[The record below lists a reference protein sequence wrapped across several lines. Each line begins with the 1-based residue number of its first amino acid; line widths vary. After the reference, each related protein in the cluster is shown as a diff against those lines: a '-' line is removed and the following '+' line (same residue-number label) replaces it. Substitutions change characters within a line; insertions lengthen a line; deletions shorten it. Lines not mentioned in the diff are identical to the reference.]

1 MKSIKFPGKNRII
14 FETAEDGVT
23 QWKKENLN
31 EYEKIKNGTKS
42 PRMYPLNWIKV
53 NGRIKYSKEP

>member
-23 QWKKENLN
+23 QWKKKNLK
-31 EYEKIKNGTKS
+31 EYEKNKKWNNVTKDA
-42 PRMYPLNWIKV
+42 LFKLD
-53 NGRIKYSKEP
+53 